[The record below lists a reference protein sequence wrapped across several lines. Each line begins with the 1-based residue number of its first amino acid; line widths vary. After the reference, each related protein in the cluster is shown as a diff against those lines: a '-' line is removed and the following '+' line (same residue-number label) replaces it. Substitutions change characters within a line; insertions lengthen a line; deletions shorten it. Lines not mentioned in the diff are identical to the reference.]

1 MKADRNGNMIG
12 NGYFHTSYSV
22 IEHEGVSHEINKS
35 QTTET
40 VYVKYYSEHG
50 SITVRFSNHEN
61 NAVKFGD
68 QLDGNTVTKMELLAH
83 LGLMKRTFIPHVS
96 KSVPT
101 TQIKMKKVKDY
112 EQADLT
118 IQEMYE
124 LPVGTDLSKYVGKVA
139 KSSNYRIDG
148 NKITEIFSYRSD
160 MFGQKVKIGEYKYEL
175 I

>member
-1 MKADRNGNMIG
+1 MKTDRSGNMIG

-22 IEHEGVSHEINKS
+22 IEHEGVSHEVSKS
-35 QTTET
+35 ETTES

-50 SITVRFSNHEN
+50 TVTVRFSNHEN

-83 LGLMKRTFIPHVS
+83 LGLAKRTFIPKVV
-96 KSVPT
+96 KNVPNH
-101 TQIKMKKVKDY
+101 QIKRREVCNY
-112 EQADLT
+112 EEADLT

-124 LPVGTDLSKYVGKVA
+124 LPVGSDLTKYVGKVA
-139 KSSNYRIDG
+139 KGSNRVIDG
-148 NKITEIFSYRSD
+148 PEVLEGYVTKADI
-160 MFGQKVKIGEYKYEL
+160 FGQSQKVGEYIYEL